1 MTKVPSL
8 LEMLKA
14 GMHFGHQSSR
24 WHPKMKQYLFG
35 LRNGVHVINLESTAA
50 ELEKAANFV
59 QTLASK
65 GKVILFVGTKKQ
77 AQSIVKE
84 AAQKC
89 GMPYLTERWIGGLL
103 TNFEE
108 AKQRL
113 KKYNRMKQE
122 VATGEIEKYT
132 KKEQGKFKKD
142 LEKMDKYL
150 IGLTNL
156 ERLPDA
162 LYIADM
168 RVSKT
173 AVAEAKRKNVPI
185 VGVCDSNVNPENAA
199 YPIPA
204 NDDSINSIKI
214 IANVISEAVLAGKEQ
229 WEKEKAFLEK
239 DNKKSTVSVVSN
251 IEVDEKKMVGK
262 SSLVKAV
269 AKKEVRAMKVAE
281 SV

>member
-1 MTKVPSL
+1 MTRIPSL

-24 WHPKMKQYLFG
+24 WHPKMKPYIFG
-35 LRNGVHVINLESTAA
+35 LRGGVHVINLESTAA
-50 ELEKAANFV
+50 ELEKAAEFV
-59 QTLASK
+59 KTLASK
-65 GKVILFVGTKKQ
+65 GNVVLFVGTKKQ
-77 AQSIVKE
+77 AQNLVKE
-84 AAQKC
+84 AAERC

-103 TNFEE
+103 TNFDE

-113 KKYNRMKQE
+113 KKYNRIKQE
-122 VATGEIEKYT
+122 VASGEIERYT
-132 KKEQGKFKKD
+132 KKEQGQIKKE
-142 LEKMDKYL
+142 LAKMDKYL
-150 IGLTNL
+150 SGLTNM
-156 ERLPDA
+156 EKMPDA

-173 AVAEAKRKNVPI
+173 AVAEAQRKNVPI
-185 VGVCDSNVNPENAA
+185 VGVCDTNVNPENAV

-204 NDDSINSIKI
+204 NDDSVNSIKI
-214 IANVISEAVLAGKEQ
+214 IVNVLADAILVGKEQ
-229 WEKEKAFLEK
+229 WEKEKVVLEK
-239 DNKKSTVSVVSN
+239 ENKKVASN
-251 IEVDEKKMVGK
+251 IVMEDKKLAGK